1 MGWFFFFLHGVIKQE
16 GSKAEHYYLA
26 SIFFPLS
33 RKGKARN
40 RTILKSKLR
49 RKRTNKQKKGK
60 KNKNKTPDDSDLGP
74 SFPYKERLFYPLI
87 VLLHFPKASRKL
99 LPHPAAP
106 RTQAAIIRLTAFLPS
121 SYCGCPKKPPTPTHG
136 PWRRAAN
143 TLALKRK
150 QPGINN
156 ETPR

>member
-1 MGWFFFFLHGVIKQE
+1 MGCFFFFLHGVIKQE

-26 SIFFPLS
+26 SIFFSLS
-33 RKGKARN
+33 CKGKAQN
-40 RTILKSKLR
+40 RTVLKSKLR
-49 RKRTNKQKKGK
+49 RKNKQTKKV

-74 SFPYKERLFYPLI
+74 FFPYKERLFYPLI

-106 RTQAAIIRLTAFLPS
+106 RTQAAIIRLTAFLLS
-121 SYCGCPKKPPTPTHG
+121 SYCGFPKKPPTPTHG

-150 QPGINN
+150 QPGINI